1 MTHTPPASPT
11 TDRDAV
17 HARVEAVFARRGRAF
32 PGDRIT
38 DDVVYRDGLRLHCDV
53 IATDDAVGTV
63 VFMPGTNG
71 YALLYAELLAGL
83 ADAGFNVVAFDPRG
97 HGRSDGRR
105 GSYTFPELL
114 GDFVAVV
121 RHSLDRFGRPVV
133 VAGSSQGGIAAFYV
147 AALGLDGVSAA
158 VCHNVADLADPA
170 STCLTRVPPA
180 LGGVGRRLV
189 RLARF
194 APEIPV
200 PLRAYIDLA
209 HEPVDGVGTALD
221 LIAAD
226 PLLVPSV
233 RLKTLASLAD
243 TPLPVPV
250 EEIRTPVCIVHG
262 EADRIF
268 PTHYIEDILDR
279 LTCPKQLVRVDG
291 HHYVIVDEVPA
302 LLPPV
307 TAWLHE
313 RIAGQPTVGAP

>member
-1 MTHTPPASPT
+1 MSAAPPIDSRAE
-11 TDRDAV
+11 V
-17 HARVEAVFARRGRAF
+17 HERVRAVFALRGRSF

-38 DDVVYRDGLRLHCDV
+38 DDVVHRDGLRLHCDV
-53 IATDDAVGTV
+53 IETANAVGTV

-71 YALLYAELLAGL
+71 YALLYAEVLAGL

-114 GDFVAVV
+114 GDFAAVV
-121 RHSLDRFGRPVV
+121 RHSLDRFGGPVV
-133 VAGSSQGGIAAFYV
+133 VSGSSQGGIAAFYL
-147 AALGLDGVSAA
+147 AALGLDGVAAA

-180 LGGVGRRLV
+180 LGGIGRRAV

-200 PLRAYIDLA
+200 PLRTYIDLA
-209 HEPVDGVGTALD
+209 HEPVAGVGTALD

-226 PLLVPSV
+226 PLLVASV
-233 RLKTLASLAD
+233 RLKTLASLAH

-250 EEIRTPVCIVHG
+250 EEIRVPVCIVHG

-268 PTHYIEDILDR
+268 PTHYIEDIYDR
-279 LTCPKQLVRVDG
+279 LTCPKHLVLVDG

-307 TAWLHE
+307 TTWLHDQLAV
-313 RIAGQPTVGAP
+313 RSSVGGS